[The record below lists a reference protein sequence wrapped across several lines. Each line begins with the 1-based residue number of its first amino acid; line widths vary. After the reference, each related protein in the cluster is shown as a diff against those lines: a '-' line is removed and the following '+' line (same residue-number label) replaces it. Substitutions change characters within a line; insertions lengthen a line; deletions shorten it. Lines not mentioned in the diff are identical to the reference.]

1 MPESE
6 KKNSSFVRRL
16 FFLVLILF
24 ALIGILSLASEWIPE
39 QRAQNRIGVIDVTG
53 IISGSQHIVNQV
65 KKFRQDKRIRGIV
78 LRIDSPGG
86 SVGPSQEIYDEV
98 LKTRESGKTI
108 YASMGAM
115 AASGGYYIA
124 SAAEKIFAN
133 PGTLTGSI
141 GVIMAFTNAKG
152 LMEKIGLQPKI
163 IKAGKYKDIGS
174 PARDMTKKERNLLQ
188 SVVDDVHQQFIE
200 AIASGRGISIEE
212 VTTIADGRIFTGRQA
227 NALNLVDELGGLQ
240 ATIDQLSE
248 KVGIIGSPKIVN
260 EKPRLGFLDWVLKAT
275 INQPFMNQAS
285 IPSLQYTWP
294 LNGWQYC
301 FFNSIDNLLFVGDD
315 YMQSLKTLESIEN
328 KELI

>member
-1 MPESE
+1 MTESE
-6 KKNSSFVRRL
+6 KKNSSFFRRL

-53 IISGSQHIVNQV
+53 VISGSQHIVNQV

-98 LKTRESGKTI
+98 LKTRDGGKTI

-152 LMEKIGLQPKI
+152 LMEKIGLKPKI

-174 PARDMTKKERNLLQ
+174 PARAMTEKERNLLQ

-227 NALNLVDELGGLQ
+227 HSLNLVDELGGLQ
-240 ATIDQLSE
+240 ATIDQLSD
-248 KVGIIGSPKIVN
+248 KVGIIGAPKIVK
-260 EKPRLGFLDWVLKAT
+260 EKPRLGVLDWIIKAT
-275 INQPFMNQAS
+275 INQPFMTQSS
-285 IPSLQYTWP
+285 IPSLQYTWH
-294 LNGWQYC
+294 LNSWQ
-301 FFNSIDNLLFVGDD
+301 
-315 YMQSLKTLESIEN
+315 
-328 KELI
+328 

>member
-1 MPESE
+1 MPELE

-16 FFLVLILF
+16 FFLVLIIF

-53 IISGSQHIVNQV
+53 IISGSQDIVNQV

-98 LKTRESGKTI
+98 LKTRESGKII

-174 PARDMTKKERNLLQ
+174 PARAMTEKERNLLQ

-227 NALNLVDELGGLQ
+227 HSLKLVDELGGLQ
-240 ATIDQLSE
+240 ASIEQLAD
-248 KVGIIGSPKIVN
+248 KVGIIGAPKIVK
-260 EKPRLGFLDWVLKAT
+260 EKPRLGLLDWVLKAT
-275 INQPFMNQAS
+275 INQPFMNQSS
-285 IPSLQYTWP
+285 IPSLQYTWH
-294 LNGWQYC
+294 LNGWQ
-301 FFNSIDNLLFVGDD
+301 
-315 YMQSLKTLESIEN
+315 
-328 KELI
+328 

>member
-1 MPESE
+1 MPELE
-6 KKNSSFVRRL
+6 KKKSSFVRRL

-39 QRAQNRIGVIDVTG
+39 QRAQNRIGVIDITG
-53 IISGSQHIVNQV
+53 IISGSEHIVNQV

-98 LKTRESGKTI
+98 LKTREGGKII
-108 YASMGAM
+108 YASMGSM

-152 LMEKIGLQPKI
+152 LMEKIGLKPKI

-174 PARDMTKKERNLLQ
+174 PARAMTEKERNLLQ

-227 NALNLVDELGGLQ
+227 HSLNLVDELGGLQ
-240 ATIDQLSE
+240 ATIDQLSD
-248 KVGIIGSPKIVN
+248 KVGIIGAPKIVK
-260 EKPRLGFLDWVLKAT
+260 EKPRLGVLDWIIKAT
-275 INQPFMNQAS
+275 INQPFMTQSS
-285 IPSLQYTWP
+285 IPSLQYTWH
-294 LNGWQYC
+294 LDSWQ
-301 FFNSIDNLLFVGDD
+301 
-315 YMQSLKTLESIEN
+315 
-328 KELI
+328 

>member
-227 NALNLVDELGGLQ
+227 HALNLVDELGGLQ
-240 ATIDQLSE
+240 ATIDQLSD

-294 LNGWQYC
+294 LNGWQ
-301 FFNSIDNLLFVGDD
+301 
-315 YMQSLKTLESIEN
+315 
-328 KELI
+328 